1 MTKGSLKKSW
11 TKFKNI
17 WRQMRTKHNV
27 LKFVGHGKSSP
38 KGKFTEIQFTAGNK
52 ENLKQSNFYT
62 QKNLKNNKQNQLLV
76 EEKKS

>member
-1 MTKGSLKKSW
+1 MTKGSLKKSR

-38 KGKFTEIQFTAGNK
+38 KREVYRNSILLQEIRKISN
-52 ENLKQSNFYT
+52 NLT
-62 QKNLKNNKQNQLLV
+62 LHL
-76 EEKKS
+76 EELEK

>member
-1 MTKGSLKKSW
+1 MTKGSLKKSR

-38 KGKFTEIQFTAGNK
+38 KGSLQKFNFTAGNK
-52 ENLKQSNFYT
+52 ENLKQSNFT
-62 QKNLKNNKQNQLLV
+62 PRRT
-76 EEKKS
+76 